1 MRTRGMRDIPTA
13 FGLAKRTKPNS
24 RDEAITEM
32 ARLEH
37 EKARLEREMA
47 LWAENQK
54 RTEKHLQRVRERLAM
69 LEQIVA
75 NRASERAPEPA
86 VKPDAG
92 ADQPEGEATAEKWAT
107 IKLEY

>member
-1 MRTRGMRDIPTA
+1 MRTRGMREIPTA
-13 FGLAKRTKPNS
+13 FGLAKRSTPNS

-47 LWAENQK
+47 LWVENQK

-69 LEQIVA
+69 LEPIVM
-75 NRASERAPEPA
+75 NRPLEPA
-86 VKPDAG
+86 VKPAPNG
-92 ADQPEGEATAEKWAT
+92 QHSQAESAPETWDT

>member
-13 FGLAKRTKPNS
+13 YGLAKRTKPNS

-37 EKARLEREMA
+37 EKTRLEREMA
-47 LWAENQK
+47 LWVENQK

-69 LEQIVA
+69 LEPIVA
-75 NRASERAPEPA
+75 NRPPEPAPEPGVTLA
-86 VKPDAG
+86 TDAG
-92 ADQPEGEATAEKWAT
+92 ADQPAEKWT
-107 IKLEY
+107 TVKLEY